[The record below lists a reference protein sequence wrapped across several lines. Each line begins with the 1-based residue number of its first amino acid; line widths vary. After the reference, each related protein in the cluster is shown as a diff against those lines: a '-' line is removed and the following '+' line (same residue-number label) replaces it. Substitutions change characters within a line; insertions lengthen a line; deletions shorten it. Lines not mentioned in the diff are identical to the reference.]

1 MTLSDNHGSV
11 RDIHW
16 KILGIKPERTVVE
29 SEARSFHIE
38 APLAPT
44 IRAPLDGDVLSSNV
58 PPTVSFSCNSNVRFQ
73 IQFSSS
79 SDMGNPIRMRRI
91 FPIGRDPNVVTD
103 INRTLTLFQWA
114 AVKKRVREG
123 TGYIRIKAWDGIN
136 RCTLSAVNSFT
147 IE

>member
-1 MTLSDNHGSV
+1 
-11 RDIHW
+11 
-16 KILGIKPERTVVE
+16 
-29 SEARSFHIE
+29 
-38 APLAPT
+38 
-44 IRAPLDGDVLSSNV
+44 
-58 PPTVSFSCNSNVRFQ
+58 
-73 IQFSSS
+73 
-79 SDMGNPIRMRRI
+79 MGNPIRMRRI